1 MEKFYF
7 VRHGETEANLTRM
20 AAGCGWDVELNET
33 GQAQAKAL
41 AESER
46 LAQCKDVTTIYVSP
60 LARARQT
67 AEVINTTLQKP
78 IEVIDALKEWDL
90 GDWERQSWANLPDL
104 FHPDS
109 NPPNGES
116 QLGFGQRVAMG
127 LSPLLA
133 KPGPVMLV
141 AHGGVWHA
149 LSRILSLPFSSVS
162 NCALIAVSRSGP
174 AGEWILEQ

>member
-7 VRHGETEANLTRM
+7 VRHGETEANLKRL
-20 AAGCGWDVELNET
+20 AAGCGWDVGLNET
-33 GQAQAKAL
+33 GIAQAKAL
-41 AESER
+41 AESES
-46 LAQCKDVTTIYVSP
+46 LSLCKDVTTIYVSP
-60 LARARQT
+60 LSRARQT
-67 AEVINTTLQKP
+67 ADVINQVLQAP
-78 IEVIDALKEWDL
+78 VEIIDALKEWDL
-90 GDWERQSWANLPDL
+90 GDWERQSWEGLPDL

-109 NPPNGES
+109 NPPNGET

-162 NCALIAVSRSGP
+162 NCALVQVSRSGA
-174 AGEWILEQ
+174 AGEWIIES